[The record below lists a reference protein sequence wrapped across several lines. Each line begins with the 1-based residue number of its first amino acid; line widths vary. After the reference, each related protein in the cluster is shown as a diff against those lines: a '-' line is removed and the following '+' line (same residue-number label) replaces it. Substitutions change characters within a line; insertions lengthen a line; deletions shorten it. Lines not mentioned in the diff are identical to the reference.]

1 MHLHFHI
8 SMLTRQQLMYM
19 SASNLRLDADIY
31 IGVDFKIQLPG
42 KGKSPLAHDIHE
54 YFIVEELLF

>member
-1 MHLHFHI
+1 
-8 SMLTRQQLMYM
+8 MYM